1 MYQFDITTLDDLSA
15 LRESAEVEC
24 KLAQGRDGKGK
35 LPKDVWESY
44 SAFANTQG
52 GHIFL
57 GLKEL
62 EDGSF
67 ELAGVADT
75 QKVIDE
81 FFTTLRNRQAIN
93 VDILDGQSIE
103 VIILDGLNI
112 IHITVPR
119 ATRKQRPVYI
129 KGNLIG
135 GSYKRL
141 NSADIRLTEEEVRR
155 MLAEQVTDS
164 RDAELLKGF
173 DLEDLDAESL
183 RGYRQMYINREPDHP
198 WNKLDD
204 ETFLKQIG
212 GWSKNRITGESGL
225 TRAGLLMFGSYRPIL
240 DAFEN
245 YMVDYQER
253 PENTREVRWT
263 DRLVPDGRWSGNLFD
278 FYLKVILKLTADL
291 KIPFVLEGGVRQ
303 DDTPVHK
310 ALREALVNTL
320 VHADYTGRSSVLV
333 TKRPDMFTFRNPGN
347 MRVPVEIAI
356 EGGESDCRNSNL
368 KNMFRYI
375 GLGESAGSGMAKIFD
390 GWNGQ
395 HWHKPLLKEI
405 QEPSEQTL
413 LELHTLS
420 LVPEHVL
427 TGLRGDLGKE
437 LFNSLSDNE
446 RLILVTASIEKTVD
460 HARMMSILGIHPSD
474 LSVLFAG
481 LVERRLLIQEGKGRG
496 TIYFLEDDRLDDLW
510 KQSLDDLS
518 DFTVVVPPSDASQS
532 SGSLTTSSG
541 NLDESSGSLTASSG
555 SLGKTQRFTDEQLL
569 IAQPISNQK
578 RSPKEDMERVI
589 LSLCSA
595 ESLSLEQLIELL
607 NRSETLLRKQY
618 LRPLVQSKKLRY
630 KYPTIPQHPNQAYI
644 TVGSDIDDG

>member
-1 MYQFDITTLDDLSA
+1 MYQFDISTLEDIAA

-62 EDGSF
+62 DDGSF

-81 FFTTLRNRQAIN
+81 FCTTLRNPQAVNI
-93 VDILDGQSIE
+93 DILDEHSIE
-103 VIILDGLNI
+103 VITFDGLNI

-129 KGNLIG
+129 RGNLIG

-141 NSADIRLTEEEVRR
+141 NSADSRLTEEEVRR
-155 MLAEQVTDS
+155 VLAEQVSDS
-164 RDAELLKGF
+164 RDAEILEGF

-183 RGYRQMYINREPDHP
+183 RSYRQMYTNRDPDHP
-198 WNKLDD
+198 WNRLGD
-204 ETFLKQIG
+204 EAFLKQIG
-212 GWSKNRITGESGL
+212 GWSKDRKTGVAGL

-253 PENTREVRWT
+253 PENAREARWT

-278 FYLKVILKLTADL
+278 FYLKVILKLTAGL
-291 KIPFVLEGGVRQ
+291 KVPFVLEGGVRQ

-333 TKRPDMFTFRNPGN
+333 TKGPDMFTFRNPGN

-375 GLGESAGSGMAKIFD
+375 GLGESAGSGMTKIFD

-395 HWHKPLLKEI
+395 HWHKPLLKEV

-427 TGLRGDLGKE
+427 TGLRDDLGE
-437 LFNSLSDNE
+437 EVFNSLSDNE

-460 HARMMSILGIHPSD
+460 HARMMSILGVHPSD
-474 LSVLFAG
+474 LSSLFAG
-481 LVERRLLIQEGKGRG
+481 LVDKEYLRQEGKGRG
-496 TIYFLEDDRLDDLW
+496 TIYFLPATKAVDVLLELGDIIASWD
-510 KQSLDDLS
+510 S
-518 DFTVVVPPSDASQS
+518 DSEIHS
-532 SGSLTTSSG
+532 SGDSEPSTGGSVSSIGGSESSSG
-541 NLDESSGSLTASSG
+541 GYSKDQLEIAGNIS
-555 SLGKTQRFTDEQLL
+555 QRTR
-569 IAQPISNQK
+569 A
-578 RSPKEDMERVI
+578 PKADVEKAI
-589 LSLCSA
+589 LALCSL
-595 ESLSLEQLIELL
+595 EPTSLEQLHILL
-607 NRSETLLRKQY
+607 KRAESGLRKDYLRQLLRE
-618 LRPLVQSKKLRY
+618 KKLRY
-630 KYPTIPQHPNQAYI
+630 KFPTKPQHPSQAYI
-644 TVGSDIDDG
+644 TVGSPADKI

>member
-1 MYQFDITTLDDLSA
+1 MYQFDIITLDDIA
-15 LRESAEVEC
+15 ILRESAEVEC
-24 KLAQGRDGKGK
+24 KLAQGQDKKGK
-35 LPKDVWESY
+35 LPKDVWGSY

-57 GLKEL
+57 GLGEL
-62 EDGSF
+62 DDGSF
-67 ELAGVADT
+67 ELAGIVNT
-75 QKVIDE
+75 QKVLDE
-81 FFTTLRNRQAIN
+81 LWTSLRNPQTIN
-93 VDILDGQSIE
+93 IDILTEQSIE
-103 VIILDGLNI
+103 VITFDDLNI

-119 ATRKQRPVYI
+119 ATRKQRPVYL
-129 KGNLIG
+129 KGNPLI
-135 GSYKRL
+135 GSYKRF

-155 MLAEQVTDS
+155 MLAEQVSDS
-164 RDAELLKGF
+164 RDTEILEGF
-173 DLEDLDAESL
+173 GLDDLDSESL

-198 WNKLDD
+198 WNKLDNKA
-204 ETFLKQIG
+204 FLKQVG
-212 GWSKNRITGESGL
+212 GWSKDRQTGVSGL

-240 DAFEN
+240 DAFES

-253 PENTREVRWT
+253 PENTSEVRWT

-278 FYLKVILKLTADL
+278 FYFKVIIKLTADL
-291 KIPFVLEGGVRQ
+291 KVPFVLEGGVRQ

-356 EGGESDCRNSNL
+356 EGGESDCRNNNL

-420 LVPEHVL
+420 LVPDHVI
-427 TGLRGDLGKE
+427 TGLRDDLGE
-437 LFNSLSDNE
+437 TVFNTLSDNE

-460 HARMMSILGIHPSD
+460 HARMMSILGVHPRD
-474 LSVLFAG
+474 LSALLAG
-481 LVERRLLIQEGKGRG
+481 LVEKQFLIHGGKGRG
-496 TIYFLEDDRLDDLW
+496 TIYFLPVAQENDTLLE
-510 KQSLDDLS
+510 LG
-518 DFTVVVPPSDASQS
+518 DFVSNMRGKLS
-532 SGSLTTSSG
+532 SGGKTPSTGDKEPSSG
-541 NLDESSGSLTASSG
+541 DKAASSG
-555 SLGKTQRFTDEQLL
+555 DKETNSEKFTPEQLN
-569 IAQPISNQK
+569 ITRNISQSK
-578 RSPKEDMERVI
+578 RAPKIEVETAI
-589 LSLCSA
+589 LELCSL
-595 ESLSLEQLIELL
+595 EPTSLEQLHILL
-607 NRSETLLRKQY
+607 NRSESGLRKDYLRKLLREK
-618 LRPLVQSKKLRY
+618 RLRY
-630 KYPTIPQHPNQAYI
+630 KFPTKPQHPSQAYI
-644 TVGSDIDDG
+644 TVGSPADEG

>member
-35 LPKDVWESY
+35 LPKDVWERY

-62 EDGSF
+62 DDGSF

-81 FFTTLRNRQAIN
+81 FWTSLRNPQAVN

-129 KGNLIG
+129 KDNLVG

-173 DLEDLDAESL
+173 NLDDLDAESL

-204 ETFLKQIG
+204 EAFLKQIG
-212 GWSKNRITGESGL
+212 GWSTNRQTGETGL
-225 TRAGLLMFGSYRPIL
+225 TRAGLLMFGGYRPIL
-240 DAFEN
+240 DAFES

-253 PENTREVRWT
+253 PENTSEVRWS

-278 FYLKVILKLTADL
+278 FYFKVILKLTADL
-291 KIPFVLEGGVRQ
+291 KVPFVLEGNVRQ

-320 VHADYTGRSSVLV
+320 VHADYTGRASVLV

-390 GWNGQ
+390 GWNSQ
-395 HWHKPLLKEI
+395 HWHKPLLKEV
-405 QEPSEQTL
+405 QTPSEQTL

-420 LVPEHVL
+420 LVPEHVI
-427 TGLRGDLGKE
+427 TGLRDYLGE
-437 LFNSLSDNE
+437 AIFNTLSDDE

-460 HARMMSILGIHPSD
+460 HARMMSIIDLHPSD
-474 LSVLFAG
+474 LSALFAG
-481 LVERRLLIQEGKGRG
+481 LVEKKFLKHEGRGRG
-496 TIYFLEDDRLDDLW
+496 TIYFLARAQMDDL
-510 KQSLDDLS
+510 KLEFDDLIS
-518 DFTVVVPPSDASQS
+518 DLDIKLMTPSSGDKGSSSGDKEPNPESFTKEQLELAQKISQS
-532 SGSLTTSSG
+532 
-541 NLDESSGSLTASSG
+541 
-555 SLGKTQRFTDEQLL
+555 
-569 IAQPISNQK
+569 K
-578 RSPKEDMERVI
+578 RAPTVEVENAI
-589 LSLCSA
+589 LKLCSLQPA
-595 ESLSLEQLIELL
+595 SLEQLHTLL
-607 NRSETLLRKQY
+607 NRSESGLRKDYLRKLLREK
-618 LRPLVQSKKLRY
+618 RLRY
-630 KYPTIPQHPNQAYI
+630 KFPTKPQHPSQAYI
-644 TVGSDIDDG
+644 TVGSAEDKG